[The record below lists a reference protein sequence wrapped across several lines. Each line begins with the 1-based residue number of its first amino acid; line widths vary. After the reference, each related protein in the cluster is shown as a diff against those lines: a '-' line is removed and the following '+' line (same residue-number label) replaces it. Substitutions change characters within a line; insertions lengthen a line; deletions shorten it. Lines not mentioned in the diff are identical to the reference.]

1 MRQVPKDGTWP
12 LDEELMLAL
21 YYCVRCTHQYIFFL
35 MWQTVISLMKG
46 GFFVQKLSVK
56 TITIS
61 GFLIALNVV
70 LSRIVSIPGVI
81 NFGGFPII
89 FGGIVLGPVVGGI
102 IGLVGDIFSHIVR
115 PIGPYMPH
123 FTLTSALT
131 GIIPGIL
138 TMVLKNDLKELK
150 LWKIFVAILIGQVI
164 TTVLMVPYFRYILFD
179 HPFVLTMSKAAVKQ
193 AVNIPVYSILIRI
206 LIEAL
211 YKAGALEEV
220 KAH

>member
-1 MRQVPKDGTWP
+1 
-12 LDEELMLAL
+12 
-21 YYCVRCTHQYIFFL
+21 
-35 MWQTVISLMKG
+35 MK
-46 GFFVQKLSVK
+46 KLNVK

-61 GFLIALNVV
+61 GFLIALNIV
-70 LSRIVSIPGVI
+70 LSRIVSIPGII

-115 PIGPYMPH
+115 PLGPYMPH
-123 FTLTSALT
+123 FTLTAALT
-131 GIIPGIL
+131 GIIPGII
-138 TMVLKNDLKELK
+138 TMVLKNDLKEPK
-150 LWKIFVAILIGQVI
+150 LWKILVAILIGQII

-193 AVNIPVYSILIRI
+193 AVNIPVYSVLIRI

-220 KAH
+220 GAHE